1 MKVTQSLI
9 TASGIIKNG
18 GVIAYPTEGI
28 WGIGGLN
35 TSEIQQ
41 KIYLAKKRDDSKKFI
56 LLFKSSDQLFEHF
69 PEAEKYKETI
79 NSFKNSF
86 TTILLPLEK
95 GKTAIRIPNYKRLV
109 EFLGLIDK
117 PLISTSA
124 NISGNEVCKTI
135 EEIENIFKDKI
146 EGILDMPLGGEKN
159 PSTIYDLELDEYIR

>member
-1 MKVTQSLI
+1 MCIRDS
-9 TASGIIKNG
+9 
-18 GVIAYPTEGI
+18 
-28 WGIGGLN
+28 LN

-109 EFLGLIDK
+109 EFLDLIDK

-159 PSTIYDLELDEYIR
+159 PSRIYDLELDEYIR

>member
-1 MKVTQSLI
+1 MKVTQSLL

-69 PEAEKYKETI
+69 PKQ
-79 NSFKNSF
+79 KN
-86 TTILLPLEK
+86 TK
-95 GKTAIRIPNYKRLV
+95 
-109 EFLGLIDK
+109 K
-117 PLISTSA
+117 P
-124 NISGNEVCKTI
+124 
-135 EEIENIFKDKI
+135 
-146 EGILDMPLGGEKN
+146 
-159 PSTIYDLELDEYIR
+159 

>member
-35 TSEIQQ
+35 THEIQQ
-41 KIYLAKKRDDSKKFI
+41 KIYLAKKRNNSKKFI
-56 LLFKSSDQLFEHF
+56 LLFKSSGQLFEHF
-69 PEAEKYKETI
+69 PEAEKY

-109 EFLGLIDK
+109 EFLDLIDQ

-135 EEIENIFKDKI
+135 EEIENVFKDKI
-146 EGILDMPLGGEKN
+146 EGILDMPPGGEKN
-159 PSTIYDLELDEYIR
+159 PSRIYDLELDEYIR